1 MTPQEALGILGL
13 VGTPDMAEIER
24 AFRTKQSELDENL
37 LDTSVHKL
45 KARRLHL
52 TEAYSLLT
60 RQTLGGADVMSS
72 AAVTSNPI
80 DAAPSTQPIF
90 RAPSGLSATK
100 LADLPGAH
108 SYQTALGTGGN
119 MTQIASLQPG
129 HVLANRFEIKAQI
142 GAGGMGAVYRAYDRN
157 RGEDI
162 AVKVMLPGLISSD
175 TAKQR
180 FINEAK
186 ISIKL
191 SNQNIVNV
199 YDVQI
204 DGAYIFITMELLE
217 GHTLRQAMDDK
228 KKQRL
233 KWSEAEVV
241 DVVCHLCEA
250 LTYAHRYTVHRDIKP
265 ENVWIN
271 HDGTIKLMDFG
282 IARLMTGSQMT
293 QASTVLGTAYYMAP
307 EQLIGAKHVDH
318 RADQYS
324 VGVMVYELLA
334 ERIPTGRFKP
344 LTEVRDD
351 VSQGISD
358 VVDKALEGHPE
369 DRYLDMAEFSQAL
382 QGSGKG
388 RKRGARNTARTASAR
403 STKSG
408 TNHVKTFTSN
418 FSYLV
423 DVFKLRQTKWV
434 GAALSII
441 LLAWLFY
448 PYMHIKYI
456 EHEGAAVATEDEFLA
471 LKEKAGNA
479 FNRSRYDVAAKL
491 YVVLAKQG
499 EVSAQTNLGWMF
511 NNGKGVTKD
520 IKEAIKWYR
529 LAADQGNPIAQNSL
543 GSVYLDDVQDK
554 QEAMKW
560 YLRSAAQGNTDAQ
573 KNLERMNNVGESFS
587 KDKHQAAVWYKILA
601 VLVALVSIAFAVK
614 IIKRKKKSLPLVIEG
629 DENSIAMSGSE
640 SIAETDANV
649 AVEERALKSRVAN
662 VIRWFNPRMVVGYGL
677 GLVVLVWLSYPYIY
691 IKYVE
696 HVAADA
702 AAKAEVNKQRAIAF
716 QTADNAFNKANYEL
730 AAKLYATLAEQ
741 GDAPAQAALGWMFNN
756 GKGVP
761 KNINEAIKWYQL
773 AADQDEST
781 AQNNLGLVYEEGEG
795 IPRDYKLALE
805 WYRKSADQGN
815 ALAGGNLGNMY
826 FKGNG
831 IPQDYNE
838 ASKWYRM
845 AAEKNNTVGQFQLGW
860 MYFNGLGVQQDH
872 SEAAKWYR
880 LAADQG
886 DSNAQFYL
894 GVMYQKGDG
903 VSLDIQRAIKW
914 YQLAAS
920 QGNVGAKENLSKLQ
934 PPKTKSKSDHV
945 EPQESDNIWDK
956 AKKYLNIK

>member
-24 AFRTKQSELDENL
+24 AFRAKQSELDENL

-45 KARRLHL
+45 KTRRLRL

-72 AAVTSNPI
+72 AAVTINPI

-90 RAPSGLSATK
+90 RVPSGLSATK

-162 AVKVMLPGLISSD
+162 AVKVMLPGLIASD

-199 YDVQI
+199 SDVQI

-233 KWSEAEVV
+233 KWSEAEVL

-250 LTYAHRYTVHRDIKP
+250 LEYAHRYTVHRDIKP

-307 EQLIGAKHVDH
+307 EQLVGARHVDH

-324 VGVMVYELLA
+324 VGVLVYELLA

-351 VSQGISD
+351 ISQGISD
-358 VVDKALEGHPE
+358 AVDKALEGHPE
-369 DRYLDMAEFSQAL
+369 DRYLDIAEFSQAL
-382 QGSGKG
+382 QERGKG
-388 RKRGARNTARTASAR
+388 RKRGSKSTARTANAR

-408 TNHVKTFTSN
+408 ANRGKTSTGD
-418 FSYLV
+418 FSYLF
-423 DVFKLRQTKWV
+423 DVFRLRQTKWV
-434 GAALSII
+434 GTAFSII
-441 LLAWLFY
+441 LLAWLSY
-448 PYMHIKYI
+448 PYMHTKYM
-456 EHEGAAVATEDEFLA
+456 EHEGAAVTAEDEFLA
-471 LKEKAGNA
+471 QKQKAGDA
-479 FNRSRYDVAAKL
+479 FKRSNYDVAAKL
-491 YVVLAKQG
+491 YVALAKQG
-499 EVSAQTNLGWMF
+499 EVSAQTNLGWMY

-529 LAADQGNPIAQNSL
+529 LAADQGNPVAQNSL
-543 GSVYLDDVQDK
+543 GSVYLDEVQDK
-554 QEAMKW
+554 QEAVKW

-573 KNLERMNNVGESFS
+573 KNLERVNNVGESPS
-587 KDKHQAAVWYKILA
+587 QKKRRIAVWYRLLGVLA
-601 VLVALVSIAFAVK
+601 VLVGIALAVK
-614 IIKRKKKSLPLVIEG
+614 VIRKKRTLRLVVEG
-629 DENSIAMSGSE
+629 GENSIAMSGSE
-640 SIAETDANV
+640 SIVETDANTVVEKDTSRSWV
-649 AVEERALKSRVAN
+649 AKAVRL
-662 VIRWFNPRMVVGYGL
+662 FNPRLVVGYGL
-677 GLVVLVWLSYPYIY
+677 GLVALIWLSYPYVY
-691 IKYVE
+691 VKYVE
-696 HVAADA
+696 YVAADA
-702 AAKAEVNKQRAIAF
+702 AAKAEVKKQRAIAF
-716 QTADNAFNKANYEL
+716 QTADNAFKSSNYEL

-741 GDAPAQAALGWMFNN
+741 GDASAQTKLGWMFNN

-761 KNINEAIKWYQL
+761 KNIEEAIKWYEL
-773 AADQDEST
+773 AADQDEPT
-781 AQNNLGLVYEEGEG
+781 AQNNLGSVYEKGDG
-795 IPRDYKLALE
+795 IPQDYKLALE
-805 WYRKSADQGN
+805 WYRRSAEQGN
-815 ALAGGNLGNMY
+815 ALAGGNLGDMY

-845 AAEKNNTVGQFQLGW
+845 AAEKNNVVGQFQLGW

-886 DSNAQFYL
+886 NSDAQFYL

-903 VSLDIQRAIKW
+903 VSIDIPRAVKW
-914 YQLAAS
+914 YQLAAA
-920 QGNVGAKENLSKLQ
+920 QGNAGAKENLNKLQ
-934 PPKTKSKSDHV
+934 PQKVKSKPSQV

-956 AKKYLNIK
+956 AKKLFNIK